1 MKTNNEM
8 IQEYITKRKLK
19 KNTHYQLKSILEDYS
34 TYQQKSLEELILEA
48 DEDEE
53 NKIRWKRRR
62 LKTRLSNHMLYLIE
76 RLDLSSAKMYL
87 NKIKS
92 FYYFHEIE
100 IHQLPSFNEKNTSL
114 KKPITYKDLP
124 DKEIIKQA
132 VEMSEPLMK
141 SIILF
146 ISSSGC
152 ARVDTLSFKVRD
164 FIGGTYSYH
173 ETMDIKEA
181 IEKMMALDEDIV
193 PTFDSRREKNNK
205 YFITFC
211 SPEATREILNYL
223 KIRLDKI
230 EKRKKQNSS
239 RKDKL
244 PVKDLTLDDPL
255 FKITPD
261 WLTRKFQDLNN
272 TMGLGTVGNSES
284 KKGYIRF
291 RSHMLRKFHAS
302 NLKKAGMN
310 EYDINVLQGKS
321 NGKVNDVYF
330 FEDEE
335 KLREDY
341 VKFMHGILI
350 FTDVK
355 TIKSPEFVKMEK
367 EYERF
372 QEIVENIDERIENK
386 IKTAILNS
394 SGALSEDE
402 FDDLFT

>member
-1 MKTNNEM
+1 MKTNEEM

-19 KNTHYQLKSILEDYS
+19 KRTYYQLKSILEDYS
-34 TYQQKSLEELILEA
+34 TYQEKTLYELIQEA

-53 NKIRWKRRR
+53 NQIRWKKRRI
-62 LKTRLSNHMLYLIE
+62 KTRLSNHMLYLIE
-76 RLDLSSAKMYL
+76 RLDLSSAKMYI

-100 IHQLPSFNEKNTSL
+100 IHQLPTFNEKNTYL

-124 DKEIIKQA
+124 DKEIIKHA
-132 VEMSEPLMK
+132 VEMSEPLMRA
-141 SIILF
+141 IILF

-152 ARVDTLSFKVRD
+152 ARVDTLSFKIKH
-164 FIGGTYSYH
+164 FIEATYPYH
-173 ETMDIKEA
+173 ETKDIKEA
-181 IEKMMALDEDIV
+181 VTIMNDLDEDII

-223 KIRLDKI
+223 TIRLDKI
-230 EKRKKQNSS
+230 EKRKKENLT

-244 PVKDLTLDDPL
+244 PVKELSLEDQL

-272 TMGLGTVGNSES
+272 AMGLGTVGDSEH

-291 RSHMLRKFHAS
+291 RTHMLRKFHAS

-310 EYDINVLQGKS
+310 EYSVNVMQGKS

-330 FEDEE
+330 FEDEN

-341 VKFMHGILI
+341 VNFLHGVLI

-355 TIKSPEFVKMEK
+355 TVKSPEFIKMEK
-367 EYERF
+367 E
-372 QEIVENIDERIENK
+372 NIELKKQNERIENLEK
-386 IKTAILNS
+386 IILGDIS
-394 SGALSEDE
+394 EEKLSK
-402 FDDLFT
+402 LHKLL